1 MFAAARTSSNV
12 YEGSPIVGAQS
23 MGSTF
28 AKAVYDRA
36 SPNAVR
42 QSRRSWRLYR
52 SSDGTASGVTYDKI
66 ALVGDAYDI

>member
-1 MFAAARTSSNV
+1 MFAAALTSSNV
-12 YEGSPIVGAQS
+12 YDGAPIVGAQS

-28 AKAVYDRA
+28 ASAVYDRA

-42 QSRRSWRLYR
+42 QRRWSWRLYL
-52 SSDGTASGVTYDKI
+52 SSVATASGVTYDKI